1 MPSRSEGF
9 GLTAIEGMARGC
21 VVVASDTGGLPE
33 VVKDGETGLL
43 HQVEDAEDM
52 TAKIQSLLE
61 SRMRII
67 QLSRNSVSYVSQFS
81 FAKYAAAFCNLYERI
96 N

>member
-1 MPSRSEGF
+1 MQ
-9 GLTAIEGMARGC
+9 AVARKRL
-21 VVVASDTGGLPE
+21 LPE

-43 HQVEDAEDM
+43 HQVEDVEDM

-81 FAKYAAAFCNLYERI
+81 FAKYATAFCNLYERI
-96 N
+96 KHIN